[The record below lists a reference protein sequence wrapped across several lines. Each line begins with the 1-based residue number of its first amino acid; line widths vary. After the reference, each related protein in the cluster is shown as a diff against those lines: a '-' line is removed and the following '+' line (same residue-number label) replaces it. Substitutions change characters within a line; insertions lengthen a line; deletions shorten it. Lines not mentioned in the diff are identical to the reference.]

1 MEFESDPAKAAQ
13 NLKKHKVSFE
23 EAASVCGDPMAY
35 TFLIQTIRW
44 VKNAG
49 LCLACH
55 VWVECSQLFTPIGA
69 GNIASSMRGLQQR
82 MKGKYMKKSEEMRAE
97 YKREDLGKGVR
108 GKHLAEFKKG
118 SNLVLLTPELS
129 KIFPTNE
136 AVNAA
141 LISLIGIARS
151 ATNLTSPP
159 SVRATKR
166 RTA

>member
-1 MEFESDPAKAAQ
+1 
-13 NLKKHKVSFE
+13 
-23 EAASVCGDPMAY
+23 
-35 TFLIQTIRW
+35 
-44 VKNAG
+44 
-49 LCLACH
+49 
-55 VWVECSQLFTPIGA
+55 
-69 GNIASSMRGLQQR
+69 
-82 MKGKYMKKSEEMRAE
+82 MKKNEEMRVE

-159 SVRATKR
+159 SARATKR